1 MSFQGSWERTIA
13 KLLNAFDSKILSSN
27 YLDLGSDAELLQEY
41 CCKRQFELWEF
52 AKINDMAA
60 AEYIV
65 AHCWC
70 DIVWE
75 EVAEFREV
83 VC

>member
-1 MSFQGSWERTIA
+1 MSYQSSWERTIA
-13 KLLNAFDSKILSSN
+13 KLLNAYDFKILSTDH
-27 YLDLGSDAELLQEY
+27 LDLGADSELLHEY
-41 CCKRQFELWEF
+41 CCKIQFELWEF
-52 AKINDMAA
+52 AKLNGMAA

-75 EVAEFREV
+75 EVAEFKAIH
-83 VC
+83 